1 MNVKKCAA
9 LLLSAVFAVL
19 ALAGCGR
26 DDYSTLAAK
35 TVNEAQGQQVSVY
48 FDTDQKFTDALW
60 DALEEKIQV
69 SDVQQAMAQ
78 NSSIQE
84 LLKSRYSLTVYAANG
99 KLKPEDAAN
108 QIAQE
113 ILKILSGKQKDGF
126 ISMVKADNN
135 YYYVAVLT
143 YRTGGSN
150 SGSNNNTEDN
160 EKPTIP
166 EEPDSKPEEPQ
177 WVTWN
182 AQTGTLTFKAGAA
195 KAIGN
200 TTLYT
205 SEFYTNKVK
214 NALIEYGDL
223 EEGAP
228 FSYSDVIHL
237 ITEEGCGFKTIA
249 DNNNFKDNTK
259 LKTIELNDI
268 RTINSSAFEG
278 CTSLCIE
285 LNRTTLPDVQLIGYN
300 AFKNTGITAIDLPN
314 FNPQPNHSR
323 DYAFS
328 NCKSLVSV
336 NLPDA
341 TSIGISVFE
350 GCTSLK
356 NVTLPEVT
364 EIDPDAFKNTAI
376 EKIALPSATVLNGS
390 VFENC
395 TKLTSVELPKI
406 EHINNN
412 YCFDN
417 CTNLTHL
424 RLGDTLQTIDYAFIF
439 GSRYPSDLHI
449 YYGNSNEAFGTAVQ
463 NGDVEIKGDKVENP
477 RFHFYFE
484 ESLGREANYLPYS
497 AWPVN

>member
-1 MNVKKCAA
+1 MNAKKCIA
-9 LLLSAVFAVL
+9 LLLTAVFAVL
-19 ALAGCGR
+19 TLAGCGR
-26 DDYSTLAAK
+26 ADYSALAAK

-69 SDVQQAMAQ
+69 SDVQQAMVQ

-166 EEPDSKPEEPQ
+166 EEPDSKPEETQ

-182 AQTGTLTFKAGAA
+182 DQTRTLTFKAGAA
-195 KAIGN
+195 KAIGSKS
-200 TTLYT
+200 LYT
-205 SEFYTNKVK
+205 SKTYTEKVK

-223 EEGAP
+223 EKGAS
-228 FSYSDVIHL
+228 FSYLDVEHL
-237 ITEEGCGFKTIA
+237 ITEEGCGFTTIA
-249 DNNNFKDNTK
+249 EKSFEDSTN
-259 LKTIELNDI
+259 LKNIKLNDI
-268 RTINSSAFEG
+268 RIISNSAFEG
-278 CTSLCIE
+278 CTSLCIK
-285 LNRTTLPDVQLIGYN
+285 LDRTTLPDAQLIGYM
-300 AFKNTGITAIDLPN
+300 AFANTGITAIDLPD
-314 FNPQPNHSR
+314 FNPQSNQR
-323 DYAFS
+323 RNYAFS

-336 NLPDA
+336 NLPHA
-341 TSIGISVFE
+341 TSIGKSVFK
-350 GCTSLK
+350 GCIALK

-364 EIDPDAFKNTAI
+364 EIDSGAFENTGI
-376 EKIALPSATVLNGS
+376 EKITLPSVTVLNGS
-390 VFENC
+390 VFEDC
-395 TKLTSVELPKI
+395 TKLTSVELQKI
-406 EHINNN
+406 EHINN
-412 YCFDN
+412 YCFFN
-417 CTNLTHL
+417 CANLTYL
-424 RLGDTLQTIDYAFIF
+424 RLGNTLQTIGYAFIF
-439 GSRYPSDLHI
+439 SSKYPSNLNI
-449 YYGNSNEAFGTAVQ
+449 YYGDSDEAFRDAVQ
-463 NGDVEIKGDKVENP
+463 SGKVRIEGETVENP
-477 RFHFYFE
+477 QFDFYFE
-484 ESLGREANYLPYS
+484 ESLRKKATYLPYS
-497 AWPVN
+497 PWPVN

>member
-48 FDTDQKFTDALW
+48 FDTNQKFTDALW

-237 ITEEGCGFKTIA
+237 ITEKGCGFTTI
-249 DNNNFKDNTK
+249 DDDYNFEGSKK
-259 LKTIELNDI
+259 LETIELNDI
-268 RTINSSAFEG
+268 RTISSSSFKG
-278 CTSLCIE
+278 CTNLRIE

-300 AFKNTGITAIDLPN
+300 AFNSTGITAI
-314 FNPQPNHSR
+314 
-323 DYAFS
+323 
-328 NCKSLVSV
+328 
-336 NLPDA
+336 DA

-376 EKIALPSATVLNGS
+376 EKIALPSVTVLNGS

-395 TKLTSVELPKI
+395 TKLTSVELPEIK
-406 EHINNN
+406 HINNN
-412 YCFDN
+412 YCFEN

-424 RLGDTLQTIDYAFIF
+424 RLGGKLETIDYAFIF
-439 GSRYPSDLHI
+439 GSSYPSDLHI
-449 YYGNSNEAFGTAVQ
+449 YYGNSNEAFGTAVE

-477 RFHFYFE
+477 RFYFYFE
-484 ESLGREANYLPYS
+484 EQLRRKANYLPYS